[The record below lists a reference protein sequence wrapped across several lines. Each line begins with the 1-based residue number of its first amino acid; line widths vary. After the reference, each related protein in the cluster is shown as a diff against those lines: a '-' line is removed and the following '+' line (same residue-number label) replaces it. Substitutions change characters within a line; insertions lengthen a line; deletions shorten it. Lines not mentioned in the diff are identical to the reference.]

1 MKILLVN
8 SLYYPNEVG
17 GAEKSTREI
26 AEYFASEHDVTVACT
41 DMRNRNYQLN
51 GVNIRAFKILNL
63 YNLQEAQ
70 KKSIISKIVWRLLD
84 IYNVQAFFEF
94 KAFISDLKPD
104 VIHFNNIAG
113 FSPSIIRACSK
124 IKARKVLTL
133 RDYYL
138 FCSRSNMFKNGKAC
152 SKVCWECKCIRLP
165 NKYLTKNIDVVT
177 SVSAFMDKI
186 VVSSDYFDVAKR
198 EVVYNCVNE
207 SQSRISRE
215 LGNQSALISLGFL
228 GAVRKEKG
236 IEIFVETP
244 MPEYCDRIVA
254 GRLYPPFSKSYF
266 KRYNIS
272 YLGVISKE
280 VFFTQI
286 SILVVPSV
294 WNEPFGRVVIEAF
307 SYGLPVFAFAN
318 GGLTELIEPNVNGFI
333 LDDSMSNLRDAL
345 QWYREMDKM
354 ELQKNCRK
362 CAREFSVDETM
373 LRYRSIY
380 ED

>member
-26 AEYFASEHDVTVACT
+26 AEYFASEYEVTVACT
-41 DMRNRNYQLN
+41 DTMNRNYQLN

-63 YNLQEAQ
+63 YNLHEAQ
-70 KKSIISKIVWRLLD
+70 KKSIFSKLLWRFID
-84 IYNVQAFFEF
+84 IYNIHAYF
-94 KAFISDLKPD
+94 KFRTFIQDLKPD

-124 IKARKVLTL
+124 ISSRKVLTL

-138 FCSRSNMFKNGKAC
+138 FCSRSSMFKNGKAC
-152 SKVCWECKCIRLP
+152 SSVCWECKCIRLP
-165 NKYLTKNIDVVT
+165 NKYLTKNIDVVA
-177 SVSAFMDKI
+177 SVSEFVDKI
-186 VVSSDYFDVAKR
+186 VVSSDYFSVAKR

-207 SQSRISRE
+207 PQSRISLE
-215 LGNQSALISLGFL
+215 LENKSAFISLGFL
-228 GAVRKEKG
+228 GAIRKEKG
-236 IEIFVETP
+236 IKVFVETP

-254 GRLYPPFSKSYF
+254 GRIYPPFSKSYF
-266 KRYNIS
+266 QGHNVR

-280 VFFTQI
+280 VFFSQI
-286 SILVVPSV
+286 SVLVVPST

-318 GGLTELIEPNVNGFI
+318 GGLTELIEPKVDGFI
-333 LDDSMSNLRDAL
+333 LDDSMSNLHEAL
-345 QWYREMDKM
+345 KWYKEMDKI
-354 ELQKNCRK
+354 ELKKNCRK
-362 CAREFSVDETM
+362 RAREFSVDKSM
-373 LRYRSIY
+373 SKYRSIY